1 MKVPIKF
8 FVSVTFIPL
17 EIRKIMYTTNIIENL
32 NRNIRRTTSNK
43 TMFPTDDAVMKSIYL
58 SIQSSVI
65 NNKTPIQN
73 WLIIANQFNV
83 LYPDRINIESK
94 NVTLLS

>member
-1 MKVPIKF
+1 
-8 FVSVTFIPL
+8 
-17 EIRKIMYTTNIIENL
+17 MYTTNIIENL